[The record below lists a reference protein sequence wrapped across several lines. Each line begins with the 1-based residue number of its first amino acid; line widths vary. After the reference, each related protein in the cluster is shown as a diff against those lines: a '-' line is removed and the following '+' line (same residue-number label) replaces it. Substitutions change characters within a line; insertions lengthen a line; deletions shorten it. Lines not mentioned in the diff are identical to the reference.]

1 MSPEG
6 CFTSEE
12 LLLVVE
18 TVSLHCSQL
27 VFVLLNDLLQGA
39 VQVLLLLLQKL
50 LLLIEQNEHS
60 EVLQYHCC
68 QAKASDFGE
77 KQNTTVTTLKHQL
90 LTVQT

>member
-6 CFTSEE
+6 RFTSEE

-18 TVSLHCSQL
+18 TVSLHCGQL

-50 LLLIEQNEHS
+50 LLLIEENRQW
-60 EVLQYHCC
+60 
-68 QAKASDFGE
+68 
-77 KQNTTVTTLKHQL
+77 
-90 LTVQT
+90 